1 MTGYTKLFNSILG
14 STVWREPAATK
25 VVWITMLAL
34 ADRYG
39 EVEASIPG
47 LAHLSG
53 QSIEETEAALKTF
66 LAPDPYSR
74 TPEHEG
80 RRIEAIDGGWCIL
93 NHGKYRERMSEEDTK
108 ERNKIR
114 QARFRERHK
123 VTPERY
129 ESVTGVT
136 RDASND
142 IQRPE
147 GQRPKAR
154 EKKEKNNP
162 PAASAAVRGLCE
174 NLSLSGKRQLSGMQE
189 VVTLEAKKTGQS
201 EEDVVSRL
209 LNLWRFYKAEGRP
222 CGWGG
227 YENALAYFQG
237 GAWRD
242 NESFM
247 LHMYGK
253 KYGSHAAA
261 DAVNQRGAQ

>member
-39 EVEASIPG
+39 EVEASVPG

-53 QSIEETEAALKTF
+53 QNIEETEAALATF

-80 RRIEAIDGGWCIL
+80 RRIEPIDGGWCIL

-129 ESVTGVT
+129 ESVTSVT
-136 RDASND
+136 CDASND

-147 GQRPKAR
+147 GQRPKGKG
-154 EKKEKNNP
+154 KKEKNNP
-162 PAASAAVRGLCE
+162 PAASAAVRVLCDALGLV
-174 NLSLSGKRQLSGMQE
+174 GKRCEQDIS
-189 VVTLEAKKTGQS
+189 
-201 EEDVVSRL
+201 DVVALQVAQTADTEEAVTNAMWNTWQYYRKCPPPGF
-209 LNLWRFYKAEGRP
+209 R
-222 CGWGG
+222 
-227 YENALAYFQG
+227 YESPAAFFTG
-237 GAWRD
+237 GAWLQSRKTAAYLGHRA
-242 NESFM
+242 N
-247 LHMYGK
+247 LHERIG
-253 KYGSHAAA
+253 
-261 DAVNQRGAQ
+261 RE